1 MAVTALTRDRAG
13 PIGVVPSDT
22 GLAFVETSTGRISL
36 TLHRDLEGAAALWK
50 EFETRVPVTHAQSY
64 ESARAWRE
72 AISGMQGRE
81 VAIFAGR
88 TRKGRLLFIWPL
100 EIVRCRGLKAFQW
113 IGQEMAN
120 YNMGLYD
127 KDFAGDATGADIAAM
142 LQAAANMAGHV
153 SLARFRNQPGEWE
166 GTPNP
171 LSRLTHQESPN
182 SGYAILL
189 DHDFETTYRN
199 RFGGRARNSLRRKER
214 KLREMGAIEYG
225 WAKTRE
231 QRRAVLAE
239 FFRQKAAW
247 FRSNGIDDLF
257 DEPQHRAFYEA
268 LTDLPEGAKGRLEL
282 GYLKAGDDIV
292 ATFIGSPIDSRF
304 HMLLSSITDGE
315 ASRWSPGILLMREQ
329 ISEVSKKG
337 YMRYDLG
344 SGQAQHKSE
353 WCDEEIPLFDSYI
366 ALDEMGYALTIPMSI
381 TSRAKRTIKNSP
393 ALWSVVRF
401 LRRGRAKGAQEPA
414 ATAT

>member
-13 PIGVVPSDT
+13 RIGVVPSDT

-36 TLHRDLEGAAALWK
+36 TLHRDLEGAVTLWK
-50 EFETRVPVTHAQSY
+50 EFQIKVPVTHAQSY
-64 ESARAWRE
+64 ESARAWHE
-72 AISGMQGRE
+72 TVGSTHGTE

-88 TRKGRLLFIWPL
+88 NRKGHLLFIWPL
-100 EIVRCRGLKAFQW
+100 EIVRCRRLKAFQW

-127 KDFAGDATGADIAAM
+127 KEFARQATGADIAAM
-142 LQAAANMAGHV
+142 LHAAANMAGDI

-171 LSRLTHQESPN
+171 LSRLKHQESPN

-214 KLREMGAIEYG
+214 KLSELGAIEYG
-225 WAKTRE
+225 WAKSPE
-231 QRRAVLAE
+231 QRMAVLAE

-247 FRSNGIDDLF
+247 FRSHGIDDLF
-257 DEPQHRAFYEA
+257 DRPENRAFYEE
-268 LTDLPEGAKGRLEL
+268 LTNLPEGSKGRLEL
-282 GYLKAGDDIV
+282 GYLKVGDEIV
-292 ATFIGSPIDSRF
+292 ATFIGSPVDGRF

-329 ISEVSKKG
+329 ISDVSKKG

-366 ALDEMGYALTIPMSI
+366 ALDEVGYALTIPMSI
-381 TSRAKRTIKNSP
+381 TSRAKRRIKNSHV
-393 ALWSVVRF
+393 LWSVVQF
-401 LRRGRAKGAQEPA
+401 LRRGRAKAMQESR
-414 ATAT
+414 ATN